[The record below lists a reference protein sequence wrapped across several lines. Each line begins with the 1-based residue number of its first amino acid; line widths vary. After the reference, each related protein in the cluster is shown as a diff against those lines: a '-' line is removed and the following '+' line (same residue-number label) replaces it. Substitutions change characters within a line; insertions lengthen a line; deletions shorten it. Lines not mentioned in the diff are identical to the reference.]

1 MAVYTLDQ
9 LRKTA
14 PEDVQSL
21 SDEDLLRD
29 YSRHIGLPYERV
41 ADYFGVKPSGTLA
54 RAGRQFV
61 GGLVAGVP
69 RMAGMAAQAFS
80 EPGRPLYELGTQTR
94 EFGER
99 QGLRYEP
106 DLRGLGLLGEA
117 VVKGARGLGEAAPV
131 IGSAFIPGVG
141 LYAAPTAAAALF
153 GGSSY
158 QEAYE
163 RVLRDTGDPEAA
175 KAAAM
180 RVGAIHGVGEAG
192 ATVATVGLGR
202 AVRPLLPGARTTTE
216 VAEQMTRPGVA
227 APFARAY
234 ATNLAVQ
241 PATEVIQDISSEYVQ
256 RQYGA
261 APEDMGG
268 IARESAIGGF
278 GMALLLGPVQFGNA
292 YQRAQRADSLRQALD
307 PASTEPLQ
315 TKMQAFELVRAEAQR
330 AGVPEAD
337 ARQWFDTQI
346 AREGD
351 LIAKQVRL
359 EEAAQRLKS
368 WQDAVAQGDT
378 RTAQSLQDELKTAQ
392 WLAPDEQERVQ
403 KDFLA
408 AYNQPSGISITATAP
423 DGTPSS
429 RELTMGELLT
439 RRQEQEAGGID
450 LMGMTG
456 PATGATQ
463 QASVLLGGLTQT
475 RAPATT
481 APTTPRTA
489 TGIDLTGRGTPM
501 LLRPESVTTAAP
513 GVYNV
518 PGAPGVMT
526 TELPAPLQP
535 GTTAAPTVGLAAGRT
550 ARRALPGNITEV
562 SPGVFQVPETPQQ
575 IETGANVPPVNLVSP
590 VSGPSGVTPSAGSPA
605 AVPPAAGVS
614 STAPTPPTAP
624 VVETKGKK
632 AKKAKVVPAE
642 APAEGGPANVS
653 DAIKE
658 DAEIENLRKQIEQE
672 DIKADKLFA
681 EVQGATG
688 RAPGRPSLPTQVYA
702 AIRNAILNPKAAIV
716 VRKPKSVERDDALTQ
731 QYGEKVKEIAE
742 AIRALGDAYE
752 AYASQNLVRS
762 GEIIKR
768 DETAEGRVAPR
779 AEALQANA
787 AAVQAALAR
796 VGRAVDGNAK
806 DVETIVRFVKDR
818 AQKERSNARAEEA
831 DILISRAWAAA
842 KRESFIG
849 EPDLLDVSPAEVRQS
864 REATAKGATPQLVD
878 AVNEGYATMGRGA
891 KQTGLNG
898 LLNYIRTSGTPFE
911 RTLAQAIKLAVAGKR
926 EVKVE
931 FTADGNPRYDPK
943 TNTIFIEPTS
953 SREVALHEALHGALQ
968 WFIYNNPAAP
978 QVTALKN
985 ALKRVV
991 NYDTA
996 KLTPKAAEVQTVLKR
1011 TLAGESPTAELDA
1024 VLELISYGNTLN
1036 DFRRALQQMESDAPR
1051 TFVKF
1056 ANDVLQTIYALVQRM
1071 LGVRQTVARDVIDNT
1086 FQLLEAARAA
1096 EQTAAPQGNVL
1107 RIDTNTSAFKRWFGS
1122 SKVVSDDGKPLVV
1135 YHGTTK
1141 LFDTFSETA
1150 KSTSGAYRGKGF
1162 YFASADHAS
1171 DFATIENGNVIPV
1184 YLRMENPFVGRL
1196 TEKDIAT
1203 LREQMPEFE
1212 QAYQRY
1218 LQEEGADAPTPE
1230 IERLGVLSGD
1240 RNNFI
1245 QKALKTA
1252 GYDGRIVK
1260 FSENDSLTNDDTEF
1274 VVFDPTQIKSVFN
1287 QGTFDPTTGNI
1298 LQAAVQTNRDTQAA
1312 AGITATDYR
1321 NFTKTTMPS
1330 LLSWQFAFDALG
1342 WQKGATKFSEN
1353 ATKIAD
1359 RIRQDFP
1366 AATRWLTYV
1375 NSRFNVAQKPS
1386 ELMDQFKLDKNTG
1399 YSFMEVL
1406 VNQVESRPGTE
1417 AKAIFDYLDGKRDAL
1432 DNLPGANKLKML
1444 ADKVKDFLNIYIA
1457 ELPPSDRAFFERT
1470 KFSESLLFASR
1481 TSQVATHRFGS
1492 RDVNELI
1499 GMERRGEP
1507 SLEGFK
1513 AAGWL
1518 NTNKDGD
1525 VVLDGT
1531 FYQVV
1536 QKAADS
1542 NTITPQGFISS
1553 EIFEKNGAPLGFQVD
1568 TTRQW
1573 RIRKYDRGYQFYS
1586 NMTAQQAFAENRVTD
1601 LANAMRNTMAALA
1614 NNYASKNFSSAVAT
1628 LGQVDNKPTAESIA
1642 FDSLDQI
1649 NEVFG
1654 WSPDASQVLKVSEG
1668 EARTPLIRNDYRSS
1682 NTWVKL
1688 PDSKNYGELAGKYM
1702 PGPVWSA
1709 MTDMSDRQPLVPVR
1723 TYNNTMRWF
1732 KKSKT
1737 VYNPGTHIT
1746 NIASN
1751 ITLAMMHDIP
1761 LSTIGKATA
1770 LYTKYQLRPDS
1781 LTRAELSLVSEFMS
1795 SGAMLGDYS
1804 SIEVK
1809 QAIYDAW
1816 RNNMKPDS
1824 DTSLLK
1830 RLSAFTGYEKAKA
1843 EAGVALAAR
1852 GVRKIDQIAT
1862 ELYAAEDNVFRLAA
1876 FMKKVGELQERDKAA
1891 TPSEQ
1896 NIKDGAKFAREAF
1909 LDYDIDSKAV
1919 RVLRQSVMPF
1929 VSWTYAIMPVLG
1941 RIALYQPWKL
1951 VNVLTAYY
1959 LLDVALSA
1967 MAGGDDEEARKKGP
1981 EWVRDRMFG
1990 VGPYM
1995 NIRIPFMGDDQ
2006 NPVYY
2011 RLGDYVPLASSTKG
2025 LPNGFMG
2032 QSWIPQALTPG
2043 GPFVSAILGWVGGVD
2058 PYTGKDIHKKTD
2070 TDFDKL
2076 WNITKFTYDLAMPPA
2091 VSSRQI
2097 TKVQDIMDEKR
2108 GVTGVLPSGLPLAR
2122 SFGMKFYDY
2131 NVAESE
2137 AVQSMVAKR
2146 IEREFK
2152 DEIRKL
2158 RRDEMRRG
2166 TPDFEGLNDAIQR
2179 LEKRMRDEITKA
2191 RGGER
2196 EE

>member
-1 MAVYTLDQ
+1 MPIYTLDQ
-9 LRKTA
+9 LRATA
-14 PEDVQSL
+14 PAEFKDL
-21 SDEDLLRD
+21 APDELVRE
-29 YSRHIGLPYERV
+29 YSRSINIPYEE
-41 ADYFGVKPSGTLA
+41 AANYFGVKPSGTLA
-54 RAGRQFV
+54 EAGRQFV

-106 DLRGLGLLGEA
+106 DLRGRGLLGEA

-141 LYAAPTAAAALF
+141 FYAAPTAAAALF

-175 KAAAM
+175 RAAAT
-180 RVGAIHGVGEAG
+180 RVGAIQGLGEAG

-202 AVRPLLPGARTTTE
+202 AARPLLPGARTTTE

-261 APEDMGG
+261 APEDMAG

-378 RTAQSLQDELKTAQ
+378 RTAKSLQDELKTAQ

-408 AYNQPSGISITATAP
+408 AYNQPSGISVTATAP

-463 QASVLLGGLTQT
+463 QAAVLLGGLTQT

-535 GTTAAPTVGLAAGRT
+535 GTTAAPTVGLAAGRA

-614 STAPTPPTAP
+614 STAPTPPAPPVAP

-642 APAEGGPANVS
+642 TPAEGGPANVS

-672 DIKADKLFA
+672 DTKADKLFA
-681 EVQGATG
+681 EVQGATR

-702 AIRNAILNPKAAIV
+702 AIRNAILNPKAAV
-716 VRKPKSVERDDALTQ
+716 LVRKPKSVERDDALTQ

-742 AIRALGDAYE
+742 AMRALGDAYE
-752 AYASQNLVRS
+752 AYTSFNLARK
-762 GEIIKR
+762 GEIIKSNQ
-768 DETAEGRVAPR
+768 TVEGRVEAR
-779 AEALQANA
+779 ATGLQERA

-818 AQKERSNARAEEA
+818 AQKERRNPRAEKA
-831 DILISRAWAAA
+831 DIKVSRAWAAA
-842 KRESFIG
+842 KRETFIG

-864 REATAKGATPQLVD
+864 REAADKGATPQLVD
-878 AVNEGYATMGRGA
+878 AVNDGYAPFGKGNPE
-891 KQTGLNG
+891 KGLNG
-898 LLNYIRTSGTPFE
+898 LLNYIRQNGTPFE
-911 RTLAQAIKLAVAGKR
+911 KLLSQAIKLAVAGKR
-926 EVKVE
+926 EVNVE

-968 WFIYNNPAAP
+968 WFVYNNPAAP

-1086 FQLLEAARAA
+1086 FQLLEAARAT
-1096 EQTAAPQGNVL
+1096 EQTAAPQGNV
-1107 RIDTNTSAFKRWFGS
+1107 
-1122 SKVVSDDGKPLVV
+1122 
-1135 YHGTTK
+1135 
-1141 LFDTFSETA
+1141 
-1150 KSTSGAYRGKGF
+1150 
-1162 YFASADHAS
+1162 
-1171 DFATIENGNVIPV
+1171 
-1184 YLRMENPFVGRL
+1184 
-1196 TEKDIAT
+1196 
-1203 LREQMPEFE
+1203 
-1212 QAYQRY
+1212 
-1218 LQEEGADAPTPE
+1218 
-1230 IERLGVLSGD
+1230 
-1240 RNNFI
+1240 
-1245 QKALKTA
+1245 
-1252 GYDGRIVK
+1252 
-1260 FSENDSLTNDDTEF
+1260 
-1274 VVFDPTQIKSVFN
+1274 
-1287 QGTFDPTTGNI
+1287 

-1614 NNYASKNFSSAVAT
+1614 NNYASKNFSSAAAT

-1688 PDSKNYGELAGKYM
+1688 PDSKNYGDLAGKYM

-1709 MTDMSDRQPLVPVR
+1709 MTDMSDRQPLVNFR

-1876 FMKKVGELQERDKAA
+1876 FMKKVGELQERDKVA

-2158 RRDEMRRG
+2158 RRDEMRKG

>member
-54 RAGRQFV
+54 EAGRQFV

-106 DLRGLGLLGEA
+106 DLRGRGLLGEA

-175 KAAAM
+175 RAAATQ
-180 RVGAIHGVGEAG
+180 VGAIQGVGEAA

-359 EEAAQRLKS
+359 EEAAQRLQS

-378 RTAQSLQDELKTAQ
+378 RTAKSLQDELKTAQ

-408 AYNQPSGISITATAP
+408 AYNQPSGISVTATAP

-463 QASVLLGGLTQT
+463 QAAVLLGGLTQT
-475 RAPATT
+475 RAPATA

-550 ARRALPGNITEV
+550 ARRALPGNITQV
-562 SPGVFQVPETPQQ
+562 APGVFQVPETPQQ

-642 APAEGGPANVS
+642 TPAEGGPANVS

-702 AIRNAILNPKAAIV
+702 AIRNAILNPKAGVV
-716 VRKPKSVERDDALTQ
+716 VRKPKSVERDDVLTQ

-752 AYASQNLVRS
+752 AYSSQNLVRS

-768 DETAEGRVAPR
+768 GETAEGRIAPR

-818 AQKERSNARAEEA
+818 AQKERRNPRAEKA

-968 WFIYNNPAAP
+968 WFVYNNPAAP

-991 NYDTA
+991 NYDAA

-1107 RIDTNTSAFKRWFGS
+1107 RIDTNTSAFKRWFGN
-1122 SKVVSDDGKPLVV
+1122 SKVIESAGEALVMYTGTSKDKDFTSFKVPRNGTWFISDPEAASKYAVEND
-1135 YHGTTK
+1135 
-1141 LFDTFSETA
+1141 SM
-1150 KSTSGAYRGKGF
+1150 GF
-1162 YFASADHAS
+1162 KW
-1171 DFATIENGNVIPV
+1171 ENGRPVEINTASRVIPV
-1184 YLRMENPFVGRL
+1184 YLRIENPYKITDSDLAVLNKSNYKKAQADFFDRL
-1196 TEKDIAT
+1196 
-1203 LREQMPEFE
+1203 RSQ
-1212 QAYQRY
+1212 
-1218 LQEEGADAPTPE
+1218 
-1230 IERLGVLSGD
+1230 
-1240 RNNFI
+1240 
-1245 QKALKTA
+1245 
-1252 GYDGRIVK
+1252 GYDGVDMGNGIW
-1260 FSENDSLTNDDTEF
+1260 
-1274 VVFDPTQIKSVFN
+1274 VVIKEAAQIKSVFN

-1359 RIRQDFP
+1359 RVRQDFP

-1614 NNYASKNFSSAVAT
+1614 NNYASKNFSSAAAT

-1688 PDSKNYGELAGKYM
+1688 PDSKNYGDLAGKYM

-1816 RNNMKPDS
+1816 RKNMKPDS

>member
-1 MAVYTLDQ
+1 
-9 LRKTA
+9 
-14 PEDVQSL
+14 
-21 SDEDLLRD
+21 
-29 YSRHIGLPYERV
+29 
-41 ADYFGVKPSGTLA
+41 
-54 RAGRQFV
+54 
-61 GGLVAGVP
+61 
-69 RMAGMAAQAFS
+69 
-80 EPGRPLYELGTQTR
+80 
-94 EFGER
+94 
-99 QGLRYEP
+99 
-106 DLRGLGLLGEA
+106 
-117 VVKGARGLGEAAPV
+117 
-131 IGSAFIPGVG
+131 
-141 LYAAPTAAAALF
+141 
-153 GGSSY
+153 
-158 QEAYE
+158 
-163 RVLRDTGDPEAA
+163 
-175 KAAAM
+175 
-180 RVGAIHGVGEAG
+180 
-192 ATVATVGLGR
+192 
-202 AVRPLLPGARTTTE
+202 
-216 VAEQMTRPGVA
+216 
-227 APFARAY
+227 
-234 ATNLAVQ
+234 
-241 PATEVIQDISSEYVQ
+241 
-256 RQYGA
+256 
-261 APEDMGG
+261 
-268 IARESAIGGF
+268 
-278 GMALLLGPVQFGNA
+278 
-292 YQRAQRADSLRQALD
+292 
-307 PASTEPLQ
+307 
-315 TKMQAFELVRAEAQR
+315 
-330 AGVPEAD
+330 
-337 ARQWFDTQI
+337 
-346 AREGD
+346 
-351 LIAKQVRL
+351 
-359 EEAAQRLKS
+359 
-368 WQDAVAQGDT
+368 
-378 RTAQSLQDELKTAQ
+378 
-392 WLAPDEQERVQ
+392 
-403 KDFLA
+403 
-408 AYNQPSGISITATAP
+408 
-423 DGTPSS
+423 
-429 RELTMGELLT
+429 
-439 RRQEQEAGGID
+439 
-450 LMGMTG
+450 
-456 PATGATQ
+456 
-463 QASVLLGGLTQT
+463 
-475 RAPATT
+475 
-481 APTTPRTA
+481 
-489 TGIDLTGRGTPM
+489 
-501 LLRPESVTTAAP
+501 
-513 GVYNV
+513 
-518 PGAPGVMT
+518 
-526 TELPAPLQP
+526 
-535 GTTAAPTVGLAAGRT
+535 
-550 ARRALPGNITEV
+550 
-562 SPGVFQVPETPQQ
+562 VFQVPETPQQ

-614 STAPTPPTAP
+614 STAPTPPAPPVAP

-642 APAEGGPANVS
+642 TPAEGGPANVS

-672 DIKADKLFA
+672 DTKADKLFA
-681 EVQGATG
+681 EVQGATR

-702 AIRNAILNPKAAIV
+702 AIRNAILNPKAAV
-716 VRKPKSVERDDALTQ
+716 LVRKPKSVERDDALTQ

-742 AIRALGDAYE
+742 AMRALGDAYE
-752 AYASQNLVRS
+752 AYTSFNLARK
-762 GEIIKR
+762 GEIIKSNQ
-768 DETAEGRVAPR
+768 TVEGRVEAR
-779 AEALQANA
+779 ATGLQERA

-818 AQKERSNARAEEA
+818 AQKERRNPRAEKA
-831 DILISRAWAAA
+831 DIKVSRAWAAA
-842 KRESFIG
+842 KRETFIG

-864 REATAKGATPQLVD
+864 REAADKGATPQLVD
-878 AVNEGYATMGRGA
+878 AVNDGYAPFGKGNPE
-891 KQTGLNG
+891 KGLNG
-898 LLNYIRTSGTPFE
+898 LLNYIRQNGTPFE
-911 RTLAQAIKLAVAGKR
+911 KLLSQAIKLAVAGKR
-926 EVKVE
+926 EVNVE

-968 WFIYNNPAAP
+968 WFVYNNPAAP

-1086 FQLLEAARAA
+1086 FQLLEAARAT
-1096 EQTAAPQGNVL
+1096 EQTAAPQGNV
-1107 RIDTNTSAFKRWFGS
+1107 
-1122 SKVVSDDGKPLVV
+1122 
-1135 YHGTTK
+1135 
-1141 LFDTFSETA
+1141 
-1150 KSTSGAYRGKGF
+1150 
-1162 YFASADHAS
+1162 
-1171 DFATIENGNVIPV
+1171 
-1184 YLRMENPFVGRL
+1184 
-1196 TEKDIAT
+1196 
-1203 LREQMPEFE
+1203 
-1212 QAYQRY
+1212 
-1218 LQEEGADAPTPE
+1218 
-1230 IERLGVLSGD
+1230 
-1240 RNNFI
+1240 
-1245 QKALKTA
+1245 
-1252 GYDGRIVK
+1252 
-1260 FSENDSLTNDDTEF
+1260 
-1274 VVFDPTQIKSVFN
+1274 
-1287 QGTFDPTTGNI
+1287 

-1614 NNYASKNFSSAVAT
+1614 NNYASKNFSSAAAT

-1688 PDSKNYGELAGKYM
+1688 PDSKNYGDLAGKYM

-1709 MTDMSDRQPLVPVR
+1709 MTDMSDRQPLVNFR

-1876 FMKKVGELQERDKAA
+1876 FMKKVGELQERDKVA

-2158 RRDEMRRG
+2158 RRDEMRKG